1 MWDYDKLFA
10 DGNIIGIKNCY
21 RDKVFNNAVDITT
34 GVTWLE
40 GYKNEELS
48 CKNQYVDV
56 DDKIKHG
63 YTTDFKIQYIIRL
76 DEHGNV
82 AERLFDREHDMPKP
96 MPELETGMFVRVIDN
111 GNMDYTVLGYVDI
124 QNCRIIYQDGKY
136 NDMVNMEKLKGI
148 VDIVEVYSIKTLCF
162 NRCFSNENLIWR
174 SPEYQAYL
182 DSKN

>member
-48 CKNQYVDV
+48 CKDQYVDV

-82 AERLFDREHDMPKP
+82 VEKLFDRERDMSNP
-96 MPELETGMFVRVIDN
+96 MPELETGMFIKLADKTNWGDN
-111 GNMDYTVLGYVDI
+111 TVAYVDY
-124 QNCRIIYQDGKY
+124 QNNRIIAKEGWY
-136 NDMVNMEKLKGI
+136 EKLSNRDEWQYLK
-148 VDIVEVYSIKTLCF
+148 IVEVFSKSICCF
-162 NRCFSNENLIWR
+162 NQCVDSRVIWR
-174 SPEYQAYL
+174 SLDYQTYL

>member
-48 CKNQYVDV
+48 CKDQYVDV

-63 YTTDFKIQYIIRL
+63 YTTDFEIQYIIRL

-82 AERLFDREHDMPKP
+82 VEKLFDRERDMPKP
-96 MPELETGMFVRVIDN
+96 MPELETGMFVLIFNYNHTETR
-111 GNMDYTVLGYVDI
+111 LGYI
-124 QNCRIIYQDGKY
+124 NAEKNMIIYQSGGWDYIDENK
-136 NDMVNMEKLKGI
+136 DEILK
-148 VDIVEVYSIKTLCF
+148 VYSNNCICF
-162 NRCFSNENLIWR
+162 NGCVEHRVIWR
-174 SPEYQAYL
+174 NPEYQAYL
-182 DSKN
+182 DSKSN

>member
-10 DGNIIGIKNCY
+10 DGNIVGIKVLNSNKFY
-21 RDKVFNNAVDITT
+21 NYIVDSRNIANNNF
-34 GVTWLE
+34 WPY
-40 GYKNEELS
+40 YKNDTLS
-48 CKNQYVDV
+48 DRE
-56 DDKIKHG
+56 DS
-63 YTTDFKIQYIIRL
+63 DFEIQYIIRL

-82 AERLFDREHDMPKP
+82 VEKLFDREVDMPKP

-136 NDMVNMEKLKGI
+136 NDIVELKKLTGI
-148 VDIVEVYSIKTLCF
+148 VDIVEIYSQRTNCF
-162 NRCFSNENLIWR
+162 DKCLSNDTLIWR
-174 SPEYQAYL
+174 SPEYQNYL

>member
-10 DGNIIGIKNCY
+10 KRNVIGLKETKENKLY
-21 RDKVFNNAVDITT
+21 THVVYEKEDWMDYFNNS
-34 GVTWLE
+34 LS
-40 GYKNEELS
+40 YKP
-48 CKNQYVDV
+48 KNVASE
-56 DDKIKHG
+56 
-63 YTTDFKIQYIIRL
+63 IQYIIRL

-82 AERLFDREHDMPKP
+82 VEKLFDREKDMPKP

-136 NDMVNMEKLKGI
+136 NDIVKLEGLKGI
-148 VDIVEVYSIKTLCF
+148 VDVVEVYSQKTNCF
-162 NRCFSNENLIWR
+162 NHCLDNDTLIWR
-174 SPEYQAYL
+174 SPEYQDYL